1 MVPRKRNASPVT
13 PELRARVLTAVMN
26 APEPV
31 TASQLIKQL
40 QGEVTVRPN
49 DLAAILEDHV
59 AAGNVFQ
66 IPPKT
71 AKAGLRYWHRDPYEL
86 ATSLLID
93 LIQSTEE
100 PLTAKQL
107 AQRLGGPLKFTERE
121 LTPLLQAC
129 VAEGKVFVLPAATP
143 RGAPRYACYDLPE
156 FRRRQIVRAASS
168 GTPQTAAQLKKSVRG
183 ISNAEFASLLAA
195 LLMEHVLYR
204 HPPHG
209 GRKQETFA
217 CHPPQPEPYL
227 AMWRAPL
234 TRLVT
239 ELTSAGIDRQHLTQ
253 AFARL
258 LEDVGLPLSPHLAP
272 RTAAVPDL
280 LNLMRQIEPAADHGA
295 LVTFR
300 ELRRAAALE
309 KGTFDAAVLD
319 LARQGRLMLHRHDH
333 PAGLTPQEREQLV
346 TDGAGNYYVGAA
358 IRRATP

>member
-1 MVPRKRNASPVT
+1 MVPRKRSSSPVT
-13 PELRARVLTAVMN
+13 PELRAQVLAAVTS

-31 TASQLIKQL
+31 TARELARQLR
-40 QGEVTVRPN
+40 GEINLRPE
-49 DLAAILEDHV
+49 DLATILEDHV

-86 ATSLLID
+86 ASSLLID
-93 LIQSTEE
+93 LIQTTPE

-121 LTPLLQAC
+121 LNPLLQAC
-129 VAEGKVFVLPAATP
+129 VAEGKVFLLPAATP
-143 RGAPRYACYDLPE
+143 RGAPRYAAFDLQA
-156 FRRRQIVRAASS
+156 FRRRQIVQAASS
-168 GTPQTAAQLKKSVRG
+168 GTPQTAAQLKKSVKG
-183 ISNAEFASLLAA
+183 ISDAEFASLLAA
-195 LLMEHVLYR
+195 LLAEHVLYR
-204 HPPHG
+204 HPPYG
-209 GRKQETFA
+209 IRKQEAFA
-217 CHPPQPEPYL
+217 CQPPQPELYL
-227 AMWRAPL
+227 AEWRAPL
-234 TRLVT
+234 AKLVT
-239 ELTSAGIDRQHLTQ
+239 ELTSAGIDRQQLTQ

-258 LEDVGLPLSPHLAP
+258 LEDVGLPLTLHSSP

-280 LNLMRQIEPAADHGA
+280 LSLMRQIEPAADQGA

-300 ELRRAAALE
+300 ELRRAAPLD
-309 KGTFDAAVLD
+309 KGTFDAAVLE

-333 PAGLTPQEREQLV
+333 PAGLAPRERDQLV